1 MALDLLFI
9 SPSAFAPLSLSARSQ
24 VAELLQE
31 RAGVSIEKK
40 HITAPD
46 LKHVGR
52 GTCTIQLHKD
62 VTCKFELE
70 IVAA

>member
-1 MALDLLFI
+1 M
-9 SPSAFAPLSLSARSQ
+9 
-24 VAELLQE
+24 
-31 RAGVSIEKK
+31 SIEKK